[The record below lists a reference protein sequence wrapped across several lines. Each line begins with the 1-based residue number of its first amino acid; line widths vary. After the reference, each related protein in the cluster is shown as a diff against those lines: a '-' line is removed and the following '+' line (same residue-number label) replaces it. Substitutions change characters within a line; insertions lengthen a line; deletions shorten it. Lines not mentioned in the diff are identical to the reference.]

1 MWAFAFVGLS
11 LIARKPWMSLV
22 SYILMYA
29 PLLLLARELI
39 GEPQLSLYGRLILPG
54 FAESALIAAALLPI
68 FIFTASPLLFFA
80 PSGKRQRSA
89 AAMIFLCLAAFSEG
103 GALLR
108 ALSPVTLSASPLVL
122 SERLDAQNG
131 EITAT
136 LKGSRRIGTLRLDR
150 GEAPFIFKSMGDT
163 ATVSGSDHTPWLHF
177 SESRSSFLGRSVLR
191 TKLSF
196 SKRPDFLS
204 LHLSGDKELRLYDCS
219 LPYRVDIDGRSAEI
233 FVGARPPEP
242 FELELTVPRG
252 FEARLAVEADYLESL
267 VPYAA
272 AGGQSL
278 RPGSFKLVDFFD
290 LREENER

>member
-1 MWAFAFVGLS
+1 
-11 LIARKPWMSLV
+11 
-22 SYILMYA
+22 
-29 PLLLLARELI
+29 
-39 GEPQLSLYGRLILPG
+39 
-54 FAESALIAAALLPI
+54 
-68 FIFTASPLLFFA
+68 
-80 PSGKRQRSA
+80 
-89 AAMIFLCLAAFSEG
+89 
-103 GALLR
+103 
-108 ALSPVTLSASPLVL
+108 
-122 SERLDAQNG
+122 
-131 EITAT
+131 
-136 LKGSRRIGTLRLDR
+136 
-150 GEAPFIFKSMGDT
+150 MGDT

-177 SESRSSFLGRSVLR
+177 SESRSSFLARSVLR